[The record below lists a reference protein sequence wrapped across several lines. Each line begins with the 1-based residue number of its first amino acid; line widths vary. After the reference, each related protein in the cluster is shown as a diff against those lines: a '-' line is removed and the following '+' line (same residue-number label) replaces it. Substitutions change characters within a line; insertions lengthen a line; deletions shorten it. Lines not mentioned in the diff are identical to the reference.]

1 MEQNGEGSL
10 KALKW
15 MDGGRNRE
23 AVLRDPR
30 QERRDLEHT
39 EMEWLGRRSDGGLLR
54 YRMVLPLLSGEVD
67 VLGCSSPENWGVDP
81 QEQRVGRSS

>member
-1 MEQNGEGSL
+1 MGKEVS
-10 KALKW
+10 KTLKW

-39 EMEWLGRRSDGGLLR
+39 EMEWLGRLSDGGR
-54 YRMVLPLLSGEVD
+54 GAFGVQHGT
-67 VLGCSSPENWGVDP
+67 SSVV
-81 QEQRVGRSS
+81 R